1 MENNINTDNNTRQ
14 QEETVQISQLVRR
27 CLSRWY
33 WFALSLAVCLA
44 LGVLYILRSTPTY
57 NTSADI
63 QIKSNTKG
71 ASMPGDIGEFGNMGL
86 FAVKSNVNNEL
97 HAFES
102 PDIMSEV
109 VARLRLYMSYT
120 VDGTFHRNVLYG
132 TSLPIS
138 ADLLDVDENVG
149 AGFTVS
155 ENGGRVTLNDFIHKN
170 EKVGGKPVVGHYGDT
185 LQTPV
190 GRIIVQ
196 KTKDYSGEAMK
207 KPVNVRKSGQRGVT
221 QSYLNRLQ
229 VNLADKNA
237 DVISLSIKDVSTQR
251 AQDILNTL
259 IAVYNENWVR
269 DKNQIANSTS
279 VFINDRL
286 RVIEGELAGVDS
298 DISAYK
304 SENMIPDVGAAATMY
319 MQQSTVL
326 NQQLQDVSNQL
337 YMARYIKDYIGKEDN
352 RNQPLPANMGLS
364 SQTIEN
370 GISEYNSKILQ
381 RNNLVANSGEENV
394 LVKDLDQAL
403 ASMRGSISRSIDNE
417 ILALNTKYENLKGTA
432 RQNTARIAANPN
444 QAKQL
449 LSVERQQTVKQALY
463 LFLLQKREENE
474 LSQAFTAYNTRIIK
488 HPISGIFP
496 VSPQSMKIMMMAF
509 LLGLMI
515 PAGIIYLLM
524 ATDTKVRSRRDLKGV
539 SVPFAGEIPLSAETA
554 TKAFGKRKTLSGADS
569 IVVRHGN
576 RNVVNEAFR
585 VLRTNF
591 EFMMR
596 EPGSKVVAVT
606 SFNPG
611 SGKSFVS
618 SNLAVS
624 FAIKGKR
631 VLAIDGDLRHGTLSE
646 LVGSPKPG
654 LSDYLAGI
662 VADVHDV
669 IVRSKD
675 AMTVPDN
682 LPAGSIPPNPA
693 ELLADR
699 RLADAIAVLRNEYDV
714 IIIDCPPVEIV
725 TDARVINDYV
735 DRTLFVVRAGLFDKA
750 MLPDLDALYRDGEYR
765 GLCCVLNGTA
775 SSDGYYGNYGTYGHY
790 GYYGHNGGSY
800 YSSDN
805 KAR

>member
-1 MENNINTDNNTRQ
+1 
-14 QEETVQISQLVRR
+14 
-27 CLSRWY
+27 
-33 WFALSLAVCLA
+33 
-44 LGVLYILRSTPTY
+44 
-57 NTSADI
+57 
-63 QIKSNTKG
+63 
-71 ASMPGDIGEFGNMGL
+71 
-86 FAVKSNVNNEL
+86 
-97 HAFES
+97 
-102 PDIMSEV
+102 
-109 VARLRLYMSYT
+109 
-120 VDGTFHRNVLYG
+120 
-132 TSLPIS
+132 
-138 ADLLDVDENVG
+138 
-149 AGFTVS
+149 
-155 ENGGRVTLNDFIHKN
+155 
-170 EKVGGKPVVGHYGDT
+170 
-185 LQTPV
+185 
-190 GRIIVQ
+190 
-196 KTKDYSGEAMK
+196 
-207 KPVNVRKSGQRGVT
+207 
-221 QSYLNRLQ
+221 
-229 VNLADKNA
+229 
-237 DVISLSIKDVSTQR
+237 
-251 AQDILNTL
+251 
-259 IAVYNENWVR
+259 
-269 DKNQIANSTS
+269 
-279 VFINDRL
+279 
-286 RVIEGELAGVDS
+286 
-298 DISAYK
+298 
-304 SENMIPDVGAAATMY
+304 
-319 MQQSTVL
+319 
-326 NQQLQDVSNQL
+326 
-337 YMARYIKDYIGKEDN
+337 
-352 RNQPLPANMGLS
+352 
-364 SQTIEN
+364 
-370 GISEYNSKILQ
+370 
-381 RNNLVANSGEENV
+381 
-394 LVKDLDQAL
+394 
-403 ASMRGSISRSIDNE
+403 MRGSISRSIDNE
-417 ILALNTKYENLKGTA
+417 ILALNTRYENLQGTA

-444 QAKQL
+444 QAKRL

-524 ATDTKVRSRRDLKGV
+524 ATDTKVRSRHDLKGV
-539 SVPFAGEIPLSAETA
+539 SVPFAGEIPLSAA
-554 TKAFGKRKTLSGADS
+554 AAAKAFGRRKTLSGADS

-576 RNVVNEAFR
+576 RDVVNEAFR
-585 VLRTNF
+585 VLRTNL

-611 SGKSFVS
+611 SGKSFMS
-618 SNLAVS
+618 SNLAVC

-675 AMTVPDN
+675 AMTVPDT

-693 ELLADR
+693 ELVADR
-699 RLADAIAVLRNEYDV
+699 RFADAIAVLRNEYDV
-714 IIIDCPPVEIV
+714 IVIDCPPVEIV
-725 TDARVINDYV
+725 TDARVINDHV